1 MTIRQVTPTSEARN
15 NRSGTEK
22 ALSGIPRKGQL
33 LMLVAPAT
41 LWLLILLIL
50 PLITLV
56 VLSFQKSAFGAD
68 SGVFSIASY
77 VEFFQN
83 SAYQR
88 LMWRSL
94 WIALIVSIY
103 TILLAYPVAYFMAF
117 HGGEK
122 QSLLLNLLII
132 PAWTSFLLRV
142 LAWRVILGSSGL
154 LNSFLL
160 WVGVINEPITGLF
173 YSPVAVIITLVY
185 IWIPFAALPIYVALQ
200 RIDNALLEAAADLGG
215 KPLQVF
221 LKVTLPLSIPGIV
234 TAFLFV
240 FIPTVGEY
248 VTPAMV
254 GGPNGLMIG
263 NIIWDQFSRGLDWP
277 MGAVLSLVIVIVVLV
292 PLLLSAKFAQL
303 SGLLGGSGD

>member
-1 MTIRQVTPTSEARN
+1 MTTKNVISSTPEKSI
-15 NRSGTEK
+15 RSGTEK

-33 LMLVAPAT
+33 VMLVAPAA

-68 SGVFSIASY
+68 SAVFSTSSY

-83 SAYQR
+83 SSYQR

-103 TILLAYPVAYFMAF
+103 TIFLAYPVAYFMAF

-160 WVGVINEPITGLF
+160 WLGIIKEPISGLF
-173 YSPVAVIITLVY
+173 YSPGAVIITLVY
-185 IWIPFAALPIYVALQ
+185 IWIPFAALPIYVA
-200 RIDNALLEAAADLGG
+200 
-215 KPLQVF
+215 
-221 LKVTLPLSIPGIV
+221 
-234 TAFLFV
+234 
-240 FIPTVGEY
+240 
-248 VTPAMV
+248 
-254 GGPNGLMIG
+254 
-263 NIIWDQFSRGLDWP
+263 
-277 MGAVLSLVIVIVVLV
+277 
-292 PLLLSAKFAQL
+292 
-303 SGLLGGSGD
+303 